1 MAFINR
7 GDMHF
12 LIKKMAKLQGISM
25 WEVRQRYSEQIE
37 NMKYSDD
44 PDQQALYQKLFGNR
58 TPSPE
63 EFLKK
68 MTKYAMK

>member
-12 LIKKMAKLQGISM
+12 IIKKIAKSQGISM
-25 WEVRQRYSEQIE
+25 RELRQRYSEQIE

-44 PDQQALYQKLFGNR
+44 PDQQALYRKLFGNR

-63 EFLKK
+63 EFISK

>member
-1 MAFINR
+1 MAVMKR
-7 GDMHF
+7 SDMHF
-12 LIKKMAKLQGISM
+12 LIKQTAKLHGITVR
-25 WEVRQRYSEQIE
+25 EARQRYAEQIE

-44 PDQQALYQKLFGNR
+44 PDQQALYEKLFGNR

-63 EFLKK
+63 EFLRK